1 MIRIGASA
9 GVGAVSPPGG
19 AMSCDAEHLAG
30 EDPRARA
37 RALAETF
44 DAVLAQGTARRAP
57 RPVVSAS
64 WARSLAAHVDPE
76 RRTPPVVHAADEL
89 DDLRAAHP
97 MNAVMPLLRS
107 ALVGIAD
114 DAMHLVLVTDAA
126 GHVLWRDGDRQ
137 LLGQADRVGLFP
149 GTDWSE
155 AAIGTNAMGTALAV
169 GAPVQIHSA
178 EHLVRTYHSWTC
190 VAAPVHDPDTGAII
204 GVLDVSGPLHAVNP
218 ALAQLVAATARLA
231 EDQLRV
237 RLAIADERRRLRH
250 VLPLSRSGAE
260 TAFVTPSGRVLAAEP
275 TDRWPA
281 HVELGDG
288 DRVALPDGREAHV
301 DRFEDGC
308 LLRTAVHR
316 TRSAPRPVEHVLSL
330 RCTGT
335 GTPTVTV
342 DDRAIPLPL
351 RLAELL
357 LTLTRHPD
365 GLTGEQLAQ
374 LLYGD
379 RGNQTTVRGEI
390 RRLRTLV
397 GADLLQT
404 RPYRLV
410 AQVGTDVDTAGRAL
424 AVRHVRAALSA
435 CRGPV
440 LPRSE
445 APEIRQLSDEL
456 TAGLR
461 RAVLATD
468 DPELLYTF
476 STHPLGEH
484 DGAVHDRLAELLS
497 PADPRS
503 AAVAVRRARL
513 LSD

>member
-1 MIRIGASA
+1 MSVHA
-9 GVGAVSPPGG
+9 GHP
-19 AMSCDAEHLAG
+19 AG
-30 EDPRARA
+30 EDPRGHART
-37 RALAETF
+37 LAETF
-44 DAVLAQGTARRAP
+44 DAVLGQDTVVHAP
-57 RPVVSAS
+57 RPMISAS
-64 WARSLAAHVDPE
+64 WARSLAAQIDPE
-76 RRTPPVVHAADEL
+76 RRTPPVVHAPDEL

-97 MNAVMPLLRS
+97 LNVVMPLLRS

-114 DAMHLVLVTDAA
+114 ETVHLVLVTDAA
-126 GHVLWRDGDRQ
+126 GHVLWRDGDRD
-137 LLGQADRVGLFP
+137 LLGRADRVGLFP

-169 GAPVQIHSA
+169 GTPVQIHSA

-190 VAAPVHDPDTGAII
+190 IAAPVHDPETGAII
-204 GVLDVSGPLHAVNP
+204 GVLDVSGPLQTVYP

-237 RLAIADERRRLRH
+237 RLAIADERLRQRH
-250 VLPLSRSGAE
+250 LRSIGDAGAL
-260 TAFVTPSGRVLAAEP
+260 VTPSGRVVAAEP
-275 TDRWPA
+275 AARWPA
-281 HVELGDG
+281 
-288 DRVALPDGREAHV
+288 RVQLDDTDLVRLPDGGEARV
-301 DRFEDGC
+301 ERLTDGC
-308 LLRTAVHR
+308 LLRTAVR
-316 TRSAPRPVEHVLSL
+316 RSRSPHPPVEHPVSL
-330 RCTGT
+330 RCTGNE
-335 GTPTVTV
+335 TPTVSV
-342 DDRAIPLPL
+342 AGRSVPLPL

-357 LTLTRHPD
+357 TTLALHPE

-390 RRLRTLV
+390 RRLRAVV

-410 AQVGTDVDTAGRAL
+410 AEVASDFGTAGRAL
-424 AVRHVRAALSA
+424 AARQLTAALSV

-445 APEIRQLSDEL
+445 AVEIRQLSDEL

-461 RAVLATD
+461 RAVLDSD
-468 DPELLYTF
+468 DAELLHRF

-484 DGAVHDRLAELLS
+484 DGAVHDRLAELL
-497 PADPRS
+497 PRDDPRS

>member
-1 MIRIGASA
+1 
-9 GVGAVSPPGG
+9 
-19 AMSCDAEHLAG
+19 MSCDAEHLAG
-30 EDPRARA
+30 EDEHLDPRERA

-44 DAVLAQGTARRAP
+44 DAVLGQDTVRRAP

-64 WARSLAAHVDPE
+64 WERSLAARVDPE
-76 RRTPPVVHAADEL
+76 RRTPPVVHAPDEL

-97 MNAVMPLLRS
+97 LNVVMPLLRS
-107 ALVGIAD
+107 ALAGVAD
-114 DAMHLVLVTDAA
+114 EVAHLVLVTDGA
-126 GHVLWRDGDRQ
+126 GHVLWRDGDRE
-137 LLGQADRVGLFP
+137 LLGRADRVGLFP

-155 AAIGTNAMGTALAV
+155 GAIGTNAMGTALAV

-190 VAAPVHDPDTGAII
+190 VAAPVHDPDTGAVI
-204 GVLDVSGPLHAVNP
+204 GVLDVSGPLQTVHP

-237 RLAIADERRRLRH
+237 RLAIADHNLLLRLSLPRRD
-250 VLPLSRSGAE
+250 GEAA
-260 TAFVTPSGRVLAAEP
+260 AFVTPSGRVLAAEP
-275 TDRWPA
+275 DGRWPA
-281 HVELGDG
+281 
-288 DRVALPDGREAHV
+288 RVQLDDTDQVRLPDGREAQV
-301 DRFEDGC
+301 ERLPDGC
-308 LLRTAVHR
+308 LLRTAAR
-316 TRSAPRPVEHVLSL
+316 RARPAPRPAAHALSL
-330 RCTGT
+330 RCTGE
-335 GTPTVTV
+335 GTPTVVV
-342 DDRAIPLPL
+342 DGRWIPLPL
-351 RLAELL
+351 RLAEVLL
-357 LTLTRHPD
+357 LLARHPD
-365 GLTGEQLAQ
+365 GLTGEQLAR

-390 RRLRTLV
+390 RRLRAVL

-410 AQVGTDVDTAGRAL
+410 AEVASDVGTAGRAL
-424 AVRHVRAALSA
+424 AARHVGAALSA

-445 APEIRQLSDEL
+445 APTIRQLSDEL

-468 DPELLYTF
+468 DPELLHTF

-484 DGAVHDRLAELLS
+484 DGAVHDRLAELLP

-503 AAVAVRRARL
+503 AAVAARRARL
-513 LSD
+513 LID

>member
-1 MIRIGASA
+1 
-9 GVGAVSPPGG
+9 
-19 AMSCDAEHLAG
+19 MSCDAEHLAG
-30 EDPRARA
+30 EGADLDPRDHARE
-37 RALAETF
+37 LAETF
-44 DAVLAQGTARRAP
+44 DAVLGQGAVRHAP

-76 RRTPPVVHAADEL
+76 RRTPPVVHPADEL
-89 DDLRAAHP
+89 DDLRDAHP
-97 MNAVMPLLRS
+97 LNAVMPLLRG

-114 DAMHLVLVTDAA
+114 EAVHLVLVTDAA

-137 LLGQADRVGLFP
+137 LLAQADRVGLFP

-169 GAPVQIHSA
+169 GAPVQIHSG

-190 VAAPVHDPDTGAII
+190 VAAPVRDPDTGAII
-204 GVLDVSGPLHAVNP
+204 GVLDVSGPLHAVYP
-218 ALAQLVAATARLA
+218 ALVQLVAATARLA

-237 RLAIADERRRLRH
+237 RLAIADHRLRLRH
-250 VLPLSRSGAE
+250 APSLSRRGGGAG
-260 TAFVTPSGRVLAAEP
+260 AFVAPNGRVLAAEP
-275 TDRWPA
+275 AGRWPS
-281 HVELGDG
+281 
-288 DRVALPDGREAHV
+288 RVQLDDTDEVTLPDGREAQV
-301 DRFEDGC
+301 ERLPDGC
-308 LLRTAVHR
+308 LLRTAV
-316 TRSAPRPVEHVLSL
+316 RSARPTHRSAAHALWL
-330 RCTGT
+330 RCTGE
-335 GTPTVTV
+335 GTPTVVV
-342 DDRAIPLPL
+342 DGRSTPLPL

-357 LTLTRHPD
+357 LTLARHPD
-365 GLTGEQLAQ
+365 GLTGERLAQ

-390 RRLRTLV
+390 RRLRAVV

-410 AQVGTDVDTAGRAL
+410 AEVGSDVDTAGRAL
-424 AVRHVRAALSA
+424 AARHVDAALSA

-445 APEIRQLSDEL
+445 TPGIRQLSDEL

-461 RAVLATD
+461 RAVLASD

-484 DGAVHDRLAELLS
+484 DGAVHDRLADLVPPE
-497 PADPRS
+497 DPRA

-513 LSD
+513 LAD